1 MIKDFFIACWFG
13 FKQISSSNKKSVAM
27 TILVVILLFI
37 NVLFVASM
45 MSGLITTVNG
55 QIIDYQYGNIVIEPS
70 KESESDAYIK
80 QSNKKLADIRSIPG
94 VTGAIAH
101 YKSGVKITYDQKKEG
116 VNVKDFS
123 GYLFSIIP
131 SEESK
136 VLKINSKIISGR
148 YLEDGDRNKILL
160 GREISGGFGATFD
173 LKSLGGVKVGDEV
186 HVYYPNGISREY
198 EVVGIFAT
206 KNFLADAQAYVTKD
220 ETEDVLGQH
229 DLADEIIVKTAS
241 TGNENE
247 YISKIDN
254 LLSSEQKLNFY
265 PWSEYLGAMATVTN
279 SFNFIKLIFYF
290 IGMAVSGASIFIII
304 YIDLLNQRKQ
314 IGILKA
320 IGMKSEIIII
330 SYVIKA
336 FFYGLLGVI
345 MGRFLL
351 EFAIYPYFIK
361 YPIELPIGY
370 VSLNVESAD
379 LIRTEISMLVISLI
393 AGFVPSI
400 QIVRKNILDSIFK

>member
-1 MIKDFFIACWFG
+1 MIRDFFIACWFS
-13 FKQISSSNKKSVAM
+13 FKQLSRSNKKSVVM
-27 TILVVILLFI
+27 TILVIILLFI

-45 MSGLITTVNG
+45 MSGLISTVNG
-55 QIIDYQYGNIVIEPS
+55 QIMDYQYGNIVIEPS
-70 KESESDAYIK
+70 KESESDGYIK
-80 QSNKKLADIRSIPG
+80 QANRTLDDIRSIPG
-94 VTGAIAH
+94 ITGAVQH

-116 VNVKDFS
+116 TNIKDIS

-136 VLKINSKIISGR
+136 VLKINSKIVSGR

-173 LKSLGGVKVGDEV
+173 MKSLGGVKVGDEV
-186 HVYYPNGISREY
+186 YVYYPNGISRNY

-220 ETEDVLGQH
+220 EMEDILGQH
-229 DLADEIIVKTAS
+229 DLADEIIAKTAS
-241 TGNENE
+241 VGNENR
-247 YISKIDN
+247 YFSKIEN
-254 LLSSEQKLNFY
+254 LSEQKLKLY
-265 PWSEYLGAMATVTN
+265 PWSVYLGAMATVTD

-304 YIDLLNQRKQ
+304 YIDLINQRKQ

-320 IGMKSEIIII
+320 IGMESKIIVI
-330 SYVIKA
+330 SYVIQA

-345 MGRFLL
+345 LGRFLV
-351 EFAIYPYFIK
+351 EYAIVPYFFSH
-361 YPIELPIGY
+361 PLELPIGY
-370 VSLNVESAD
+370 ISLNVENAD
-379 LIRTEISMLVISLI
+379 LMRTEISMLVVSLV
-393 AGFVPSI
+393 AGFIPSI